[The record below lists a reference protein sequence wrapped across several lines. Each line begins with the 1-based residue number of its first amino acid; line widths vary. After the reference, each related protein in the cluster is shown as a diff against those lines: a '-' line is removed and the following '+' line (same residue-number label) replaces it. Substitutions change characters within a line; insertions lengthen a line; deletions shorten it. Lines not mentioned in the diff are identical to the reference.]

1 MADNVK
7 YKFIQNVGDYFPS
20 GYFSEDFID
29 KVQKA
34 SGLNADQMAE
44 LCKPYVKLR
53 GEYEKYKN
61 YILNNNP
68 RVKDAIKHTHDF
80 HTLLLRILGYDT
92 TRPYQQFVTIN
103 EDDHSVVPVR
113 HILTRGGNTTML
125 VMEMQ
130 HLIKT
135 GEQEPAGLFEQQYNV
150 KDGELTTPVTIR
162 HQQYYA
168 GQWSELFSLPTDR
181 ETHISPAVI
190 NKAIDAIFL
199 LPEKERPHFILMM
212 AGNTMF
218 LLDSDKWNRGS
229 YLVFS
234 MDELF
239 SQASIAAFRKYYALF
254 HLLVCKDTLA
264 ADSETVLMDQLVEE
278 SYKSA
283 YEVTKDLKEGVILS
297 VETLANEALWYWKRE
312 LDNPDSELKD
322 NPLSNI
328 DYTDDTFESEV
339 KDDCL
344 TIIYRMLFIFYA
356 ESRDELDILPT
367 KDEVYRDGYSLDML
381 RDLEKVPMITDES
394 RNGYF
399 FHDSLNDLFWLL
411 ANGYRQGQEANKSF
425 SVRKIDSPLFSNKRL
440 HHLANVKIRNV
451 EWQKI
456 IRALSL
462 SNRDKQVGRISYAN
476 LGVNQ
481 LGSVYESLLAYRGF
495 YAEQDYIEVH
505 KAGKPE
511 EGTFLVPYSRMD
523 DFKANEILC
532 DENGE
537 PKILP
542 QGTFVY
548 RLNGRDRQKSA
559 SYYTPEV
566 LTRSTVKYTLKS
578 ILDEVAAG
586 KRKAQDLLDLKIL
599 EPAMGAAAFQNEVI
613 NQLAEAYLAYEQQQR
628 HEDGKQNWRIAPDH
642 YRDELQKVKAYI
654 ATHNVYGVDLNPTAI
669 ELGKLSLWLNVIHKD
684 METPFFS
691 NRLAL
696 GNAVIGAWLKVY
708 DKKDILGIPGIKN
721 KKGKNGGLQ
730 PNEWWTK
737 APHKVHFNKVQF
749 NNGSIKSS
757 VKRSVNEIYHFLLP
771 DKNML
776 ALRSIKDV
784 FIPADATEE
793 ERIKLKET
801 RKAQIKGMKDK
812 LDDWTAPISGEDFQ
826 ILQRISAKIDKR
838 LFEYF
843 TFQWDIERLTNNK
856 TDLWGVAGQ
865 TNIEF
870 GSLAENYAEKE
881 RLNDTRYRHD
891 NAYFRLKN
899 VLDYWCALWFWEFD
913 DVHQLPTRR
922 EYWSDI
928 EAMLDIKDAEI
939 DSRTARALHTYVEK
953 DGQLGFF
960 AQNHQNDLFA
970 QSQLDN
976 MVHEEPH
983 HDDDNEEN
991 KEGKNSSS
999 DWQETEEISE
1009 IKTKSKQEILSETKG
1024 VVRSFFDDSPRFQTV
1039 AKYAARYHFFHPMLE
1054 FIEVFWLRDGFDI
1067 ICGNPPWIML
1077 GFDETGI
1084 ISESY
1089 PEIAIRNVAASD
1101 VTTKRQSLFNTNKN
1115 LLAVYKKEEIEVCA
1129 SIAFTNAVSNYPLLV
1144 GQKAN
1149 LYKCILTNCMDLAS
1163 EEGGYIGIL
1172 CPESIYDDPKG
1183 QPLRRELYKRLR
1195 YHFQYQNELRLFAE
1209 VDHHTVYGDQL
1220 LGPRSSSP
1228 NFLSIHNLFHP
1239 STVDSCFV
1247 HSGDGLCLGKKD
1259 NKGNWNTK
1267 GHFDRIVHFTI
1278 KELEV
1283 LSKIF
1288 ENGKNC
1294 DCTKLVSIH
1303 SSSIMNV
1310 LRNFAAFNKTV
1321 ANISPEP
1328 IITVAFD
1335 ETGCLRKGYT
1345 KREVIYPSKNQLVY
1359 VGPHVFVSNPVY
1371 KNPRK
1376 SCVLNSDYDSVNLM
1390 KIKENYLPRTCYT
1403 LQIPLAKI
1411 AELQKGF
1418 CIGNDSDGKP
1428 IYDEWL
1434 SYYKAGFRRMMGS
1447 DSERSLSGAIIP
1459 ANYVHIGSIKS
1470 IVFKNVWN
1478 LLEFV
1483 GICSSLPLDF
1493 KIKIMGVTDLHKDR
1507 ITTLPLGINNIYQ
1520 KSLYCRTLMLNC
1532 LTKEYTDL
1540 WQSCWRPEYAQEQWS
1555 ISDPRLKP
1563 FTGLTEEWTWE
1574 TPLRNYFERRQ
1585 ALVEIDVLAAMALGL
1600 SLKDL
1605 ELIYTIQFPV
1615 LQQNENDTWYDA
1627 KGNIVFTCSKG
1638 LNGVGCERKE
1648 WESIRGNLSEDGLTY
1663 EGTEATYI
1671 HTIDPKK
1678 SEMYGGEQT
1687 TYYAPYTKCDRIADY
1702 RRAWAFFENR
1712 L

>member
-1 MADNVK
+1 MAENVK

-34 SGLNADQMAE
+34 SGLNSDQMTE

-61 YILNNNP
+61 YILNTHP

-80 HTLLLRILGYDT
+80 HTQLLNILGYDT
-92 TRPYQQFVTIN
+92 TCAYQQFITIN

-113 HILTRGGNTTML
+113 HILTRNGKTTML

-135 GEQEPAGLFEQQYNV
+135 DEQEPAGLFEQQYNV
-150 KDGELTTPVTIR
+150 VEDGQTSSVIIR

-168 GQWSELFSLPTDR
+168 GQWSELFTLPKD
-181 ETHISPAVI
+181 EEAHISPAVI

-199 LPEKERPHFILMM
+199 LPEEHRPHFILMM

-229 YLVFS
+229 YLEFS

-239 SQASIAAFRKYYALF
+239 SQASISAFRKYYALF
-254 HLLVCKDTLA
+254 HLLICKDTLA
-264 ADSETVLMDQLVEE
+264 ADSESVLMDKLVEE

-297 VETLANEALWYWKRE
+297 VETLANEALWYWKKE
-312 LDNPDSELKD
+312 LTNPDTTLKS
-322 NPLSNI
+322 NPLSSI
-328 DYTDDTFESEV
+328 DYTDDTFEAEV

-344 TIIYRMLFIFYA
+344 NIIYRLLFIFYA

-367 KDEVYRDGYSLDML
+367 KDEVYKDGYSLEML
-381 RDLEKVPMITDES
+381 RDLEKAPMRTEES

-399 FHDSLNDLFWLL
+399 FNDSLNDLFWLL
-411 ANGYRQGQEANKSF
+411 ANGYRQGQQDNKSF
-425 SVRKIDSPLFSNKRL
+425 SVRKIDSPLFDNRRL
-440 HHLANVKIRNV
+440 HHLKDVKIRNI

-505 KAGKPE
+505 KVGKPE

-523 DFKANEILC
+523 DFEADEILC
-532 DENGE
+532 DEQGE

-578 ILDEVAAG
+578 ILDEVAEG

-613 NQLAEAYLAYEQQQR
+613 NQLAEAYLTYQQQQR
-628 HEDGKQNWRIAPDH
+628 HEAGFKEWRIAPDH

-708 DKKDILGIPGIKN
+708 DKKDIIGHSVTV
-721 KKGKNGGLQ
+721 KGKYKLL

-737 APHKVHFNKVQF
+737 APHKIHFNKVNF
-749 NNGSIKSS
+749 ENGKVKSA

-776 ALRSIKDV
+776 AVRSIKDV

-793 ERIKLKET
+793 ERLKLKET
-801 RKAQIKGMKDK
+801 RKAQIKGMKEM
-812 LDDWTAPISGEDFQ
+812 LDDWTAPISSEEFQ

-838 LFEYF
+838 LLEYF

-856 TDLWGVAGQ
+856 TDLWGIYGQ
-865 TNIEF
+865 TTLEF

-881 RLNDTRYRHD
+881 RLNDTRYRHN
-891 NAYFRLKN
+891 NAYFILKN
-899 VLDYWCALWFWEFD
+899 VMDYWCALWFWEFD
-913 DVHQLPTRR
+913 DAHELPTRR
-922 EYWSDI
+922 EFWSDI
-928 EAMLDIKDAEI
+928 ETILQVKDEDLNA
-939 DSRTARALHTYVEK
+939 RTKRALQIYVEK

-960 AQNHQNDLFA
+960 GENHQNDLFA
-970 QSQLDN
+970 QAKYEN
-976 MVHEEPH
+976 MAHEDPH
-983 HDDDNEEN
+983 HDEDTDLEDNDEVSEL
-991 KEGKNSSS
+991 KTQSK
-999 DWQETEEISE
+999 EEILGD
-1009 IKTKSKQEILSETKG
+1009 TQG
-1024 VVRSFFDDSPRFQTV
+1024 AVRTFFDDSMRFKTV
-1039 AKYAARYHFFHPMLE
+1039 KKYADRYHFFHPMLE

-1067 ICGNPPWIML
+1067 ICGNPPWIKL
-1077 GFDETGI
+1077 EFNEANI
-1084 ISESY
+1084 ISDKY
-1089 PEIAIRNVAASD
+1089 PEVAIRKVSAPDVRQRINDFLGNPAMRDLYTSEQYENVGS
-1101 VTTKRQSLFNTNKN
+1101 T
-1115 LLAVYKKEEIEVCA
+1115 
-1129 SIAFTNAVSNYPLLV
+1129 AFLNAYCNYPLLV
-1144 GQKAN
+1144 SQQTN
-1149 LYKCILTNCMDLAS
+1149 LYKCVLENTMDLAS
-1163 EEGGYIGIL
+1163 EERGFIGL
-1172 CPESIYDDPKG
+1172 LTPESIYDDPKG

-1195 YHFQYQNELRLFAE
+1195 YHFQYENEL
-1209 VDHHTVYGDQL
+1209 
-1220 LGPRSSSP
+1220 
-1228 NFLSIHNLFHP
+1228 NLFTGTNDHGRMRFGESILGSSQINILFINVNNVYNP
-1239 STVDSCFV
+1239 STIDACFN
-1247 HSGDGLCLGKKD
+1247 HDGHGICEGIKD
-1259 NKGNWNTK
+1259 KYGNWNIS
-1267 GHFDRIVHFTI
+1267 GHHDRLVEISSEVLVTI
-1278 KELEV
+1278 ANTFENGENKECAKLVNIHSREIIDV
-1283 LSKIF
+1283 LSKIQ
-1288 ENGKNC
+1288 KYPTHITSK
-1294 DCTKLVSIH
+1294 D
-1303 SSSIMNV
+1303 
-1310 LRNFAAFNKTV
+1310 
-1321 ANISPEP
+1321 NIISECLH
-1328 IITVAFD
+1328 
-1335 ETGCLRKGYT
+1335 ETGAVDDGTIIRMSNIPNGDYDM
-1345 KREVIYPSKNQLVY
+1345 IYS
-1359 VGPHVFVSNPVY
+1359 GPHFYVSNPLY
-1371 KNPRK
+1371 KSPKKR
-1376 SCVLNSDYDSVNLM
+1376 CLQNSDYDIISLEQVESSYNQRSNYKRLM
-1390 KIKENYLPRTCYT
+1390 PLEQYKKIF
-1403 LQIPLAKI
+1403 
-1411 AELQKGF
+1411 KGF
-1418 CIGNDSDGKP
+1418 KCGKNKEGD
-1428 IYDEWL
+1428 ILYENWQN
-1434 SYYKAGFRRMMGS
+1434 YYKLGFRKMLNLTG
-1447 DSERSLSGAIIP
+1447 ERSLICAVLRSKSA
-1459 ANYVHIGSIKS
+1459 HIHGVISISFLDRYDTVDMAALCAS
-1470 IVFKNVWN
+1470 IVMDFYIKTVGSSN
-1478 LLEFV
+1478 LQGSRMQSF
-1483 GICSSLPLDF
+1483 
-1493 KIKIMGVTDLHKDR
+1493 
-1507 ITTLPLGINNIYQ
+1507 PLGVAEKYQ
-1520 KSLYCRTLMLNC
+1520 SAMYSRTLLLNC
-1532 LTKEYTDL
+1532 LTVHYADF
-1540 WQSCWRPEYAQEQWS
+1540 WQSCWRPEYAQEEWS
-1555 ISDPRLKP
+1555 LSDPRLKP
-1563 FTGLTEEWTWE
+1563 FTGLTEEWTWD

-1648 WESIRGNLSEDGLTY
+1648 WESIRGNLSEDSMTY

-1678 SEMYGGEQT
+1678 SEMYGGEQV